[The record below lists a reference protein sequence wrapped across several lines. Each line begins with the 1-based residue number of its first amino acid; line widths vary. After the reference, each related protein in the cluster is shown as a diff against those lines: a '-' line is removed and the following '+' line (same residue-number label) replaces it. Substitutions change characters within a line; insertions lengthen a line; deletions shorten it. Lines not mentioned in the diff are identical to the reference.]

1 MENIDAKGRNTSF
14 LENSAQESGN
24 LEVAG
29 EFVLPEHLDDA
40 KKIARQSAF
49 LQSVLCR
56 QLIDFYTL

>member
-40 KKIARQSAF
+40 KKIVRCDSMLRPGSKYSRAG
-49 LQSVLCR
+49 
-56 QLIDFYTL
+56 TGKG